1 MFKYKEWLERKRNID
16 HVNIDILIDQS
27 GMEKFHGM
35 DHDQLWK
42 EGKIILKEWC
52 DE

>member
-1 MFKYKEWLERKRNID
+1 MKFNVFKYKEWLEKKRNID

-27 GMEKFHGM
+27 GM
-35 DHDQLWK
+35 DQLWK